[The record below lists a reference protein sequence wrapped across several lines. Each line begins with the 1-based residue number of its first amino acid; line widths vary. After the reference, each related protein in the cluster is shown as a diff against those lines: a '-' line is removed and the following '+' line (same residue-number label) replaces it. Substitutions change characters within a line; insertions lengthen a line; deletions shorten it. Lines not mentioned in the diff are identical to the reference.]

1 MPNFVLAAL
10 LVSLGV
16 SLLLVFTKHWHGHF
30 SMDHTAGVQKFHTK
44 PTPRIGGV
52 GVAAGLVA
60 AWALAS
66 ADVQTL
72 LQPLLLASVPAFAA
86 GLLEDITKK
95 VGVSARLLATMVS
108 GALACWL
115 TGVALNRVDV
125 PLLDDLLA
133 WGPAAVLFTAFAVA
147 GVANAVNI
155 IDGFNGLSSGTVLV
169 ILAALGSLAGL
180 QGDTPLA
187 LVCAVLGA
195 AVLGFWLVNFPLGKI
210 FLGDGGAYLVGF
222 ALAWLAVLLVMR
234 HPGVSPW
241 LVLLACAYPVTEV
254 LYSVWRRLRQRLPTG
269 APDNLHLHSLI
280 KTQVIM
286 RWLAHWNP
294 RLRNAAVSPLLW
306 LYAALP
312 AGLAVALE
320 GAPVWAAIAAL
331 LVCVHWYHLIYQ
343 LLARRAQLHPL
354 PDGAPSPP
362 QARPRPQPKP
372 RPRRPR

>member
-10 LVSLGV
+10 LVSLGM
-16 SLLLVFTKHWHGHF
+16 SLLLVLTQRWHGHF
-30 SMDHTAGVQKFHTK
+30 SMDHTAGVQKFHTN

-66 ADVQTL
+66 TEVKTL
-72 LQPLLLASVPAFAA
+72 LQPLLLAGVPAFVA
-86 GLLEDITKK
+86 GLAEDITKK
-95 VGVSARLLATMVS
+95 VGVAARLLATMVS
-108 GALACWL
+108 GAVACWL

-125 PLLDDLLA
+125 PLVDDLLA
-133 WGPAAVLFTAFAVA
+133 WGPAAVAFTAFAVA

-180 QGDTPLA
+180 QGDATLA
-187 LVCAVLGA
+187 LVCVVLGA

-222 ALAWLAVLLVMR
+222 ALAWLAVLLLMR
-234 HPGVSPW
+234 HPSVSPW
-241 LVLLACAYPVTEV
+241 LVLLACAYPVIEV
-254 LYSVWRRLRQRLPTG
+254 LYSVWRRRRQRLPTG
-269 APDNLHLHSLI
+269 APDSMHLHSLI

-286 RWLAHWNP
+286 RALPHWSP
-294 RLRNAAVSPLLW
+294 RLRNAAVSPLMW
-306 LYAALP
+306 FYAALP

-320 GAPVWAAIAAL
+320 GAPVWAPIGAL
-331 LVCVHWYHLIYQ
+331 ALCVLWYHLSYQ
-343 LLARRAQLHPL
+343 FLARRARLSPL
-354 PDGAPSPP
+354 PDSAAAPLEAVPPVSPP
-362 QARPRPQPKP
+362 P
-372 RPRRPR
+372 